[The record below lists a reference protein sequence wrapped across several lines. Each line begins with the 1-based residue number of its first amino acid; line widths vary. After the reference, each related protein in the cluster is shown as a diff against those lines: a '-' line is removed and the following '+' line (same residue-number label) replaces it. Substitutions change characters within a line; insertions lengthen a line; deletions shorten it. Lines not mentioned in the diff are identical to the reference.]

1 MPAAVPSEWGWESL
15 TRKRKSP
22 RGFHRKGSG
31 LRGTNVSAA
40 KVGCEWP
47 LSGTHCVSECTGL
60 RRAWEWGA
68 CAAVPALPPD
78 PLRELSPWFWKML
91 KQEATQRAAV
101 ELARA
106 RAARDRRPR
115 CFIYRA
121 VPSSQALSEAPLFSH
136 GGLEG
141 LEVWCDAQQILMEYL
156 SRPWEGSDLAQG
168 RASLPEQA
176 ASVTGSGRMDG

>member
-1 MPAAVPSEWGWESL
+1 MLLGGTTRRIGDSL
-15 TRKRKSP
+15 LLARKRKSP

-40 KVGCEWP
+40 K
-47 LSGTHCVSECTGL
+47 
-60 RRAWEWGA
+60 
-68 CAAVPALPPD
+68 
-78 PLRELSPWFWKML
+78 
-91 KQEATQRAAV
+91 ATQRAAV

-136 GGLEG
+136 GGLES